1 MIFDILFV
9 TLQTVIEVKY
19 KRIKDMKVTLLKR
32 SGKREVINRI
42 ELEQVAGLIKTVLL
56 EKSVWDLRSRYH
68 LMQTRRLEDGRIE
81 TNWKGGITLPRI
93 CFAADYENRKG
104 EQRMLGYNG
113 LVTVEVNGLQSYEK
127 AVEVRELAKKM
138 PETMMVFLGASGKSV
153 KIVCRGELFK
163 EQKADRKADQMAGQK
178 ADQTTPPD
186 RTPPTQEGKRL
197 PIGEDDIRRFHRNLY
212 ETARRAYQNQFGLD
226 IEYLEPKLERTVY
239 MSADAEMSFNP
250 EARPFYADTE
260 QHADTQAVVISDED
274 DRLMPGRTMTRS
286 YQLNWT
292 FIVDQVL
299 GRYFELPDEEREATL
314 LMQIAS
320 MCLDQGI
327 PLAHAQGLTMLHP
340 VFSRDKM
347 LVENIFQTV
356 YSVQLQEDYMKKHKI
371 RPLKSV
377 PDDTIQAMKTEIF
390 LNANFEMRK
399 NLMTGVAE
407 YREKF
412 SDDQR
417 FKPLTEEV
425 RNDMTLRATELG
437 MKSWDRDV
445 NRFIDST
452 RIEQYDPVNAW
463 LDKLPEWDG
472 HDYIADLA
480 ARVPTDQP
488 HWEKYLRMWL
498 VGMVAQWRESDRQL
512 TGNALIPLLIGRQG
526 CGKTRFCKIILPP
539 ELRDYYNDKINFKN
553 EFDLNIALTM
563 FALINIDEFD
573 KTTNSQQIVLKYL
586 LSSAE
591 VKFRP
596 PYGKTIKQFRRY
608 TSFIGTTN
616 QQKPLVDPTG
626 SRRFVCVGIPNG
638 ENINFEDTLNHRQL
652 YAQALYLF
660 NNNERFW
667 LDNDEIAVLISENA
681 PYQKLNDLVEMIGE
695 TFRSPK
701 KGEEARW
708 WSLKEISDHLASRYQ
723 NFDPETSFHKIGNAL
738 NDVQFNFQ
746 SKRTTNHMVYWL
758 MEK

>member
-1 MIFDILFV
+1 M
-9 TLQTVIEVKY
+9 QTVIEVKY

-93 CFAADYENRKG
+93 CFAADFENRKG

-163 EQKADRKADQMAGQK
+163 DQKADLKAEQK
-178 ADQTTPPD
+178 TDQTTPPNG
-186 RTPPTQEGKRL
+186 TPPTQEGKRL
-197 PIGEDDIRRFHRNLY
+197 PVGEDEIRRFHRNLY
-212 ETARRAYQNQFGLD
+212 ETARRAYQNQFGWE

-239 MSADAEMSFNP
+239 MSADAEMGFNP

-327 PLAHAQGLTMLHP
+327 PLAHAQGLTKLHP

-347 LVENIFQTV
+347 LVENIFHTV

-377 PDDTIQAMKTEIF
+377 PDDTIQTMKTEIF

-539 ELRDYYNDKINFKN
+539 ELREYYNDKINFKN

-652 YAQALYLF
+652 FAQALYLF

-667 LDNDEIAVLISENA
+667 LDNDEIAVLISENT

-701 KGEEARW
+701 KGEKAHW
-708 WSLKEISDHLASRYQ
+708 WSLKEISELLASRYQ

-738 NDVQFNFQ
+738 NDMQFNFQ

-758 MEK
+758 TEK